1 MLPAA
6 APAWAVSTFAFRAR
20 EEQPA
25 TPAPVVGLAGADGGA
40 GVVAGALDAAG
51 ALDGVEPRLVPE
63 VLGLELH
70 AAARSAVHKNT
81 VVPSTCRVT
90 GVINDLLGMSRT

>member
-1 MLPAA
+1 VLPAA

-40 GVVAGALDAAG
+40 GVVAGALEGAG
-51 ALDGVEPRLVPE
+51 ALGDVEPRLVPE
-63 VLGLELH
+63 VLVLELH
-70 AAARSAVHKNT
+70 AAASSAVHSNAAA
-81 VVPSTCRVT
+81 PSA
-90 GVINDLLGMSRT
+90 